1 MRALTSAPPP
11 GAPAC
16 AVLAGSL
23 RPPER
28 AASILYDRP
37 AMLDGGRPTC
47 LALVPQRG
55 GRLAGAALR
64 DNAPPKGQLGHQ
76 AGSRSSSNCRQG
88 VRWNCL

>member
-37 AMLDGGRPTC
+37 AMLDVVLFLFALIWNRGR
-47 LALVPQRG
+47 A
-55 GRLAGAALR
+55 
-64 DNAPPKGQLGHQ
+64 N
-76 AGSRSSSNCRQG
+76 
-88 VRWNCL
+88 VRKEKNLKK

>member
-37 AMLDGGRPTC
+37 AMLEEEEEQQQQQRWESFKKVNSTAVP
-47 LALVPQRG
+47 ALQPLDKSTSVYR
-55 GRLAGAALR
+55 
-64 DNAPPKGQLGHQ
+64 
-76 AGSRSSSNCRQG
+76 
-88 VRWNCL
+88 V